1 MTPAADAGQP
11 EAEPSGQAPNDE
23 DAARRQ
29 IHDALLSYCRGIDRL
44 RPELISAAFHPGAL
58 LHDYGAAPMS
68 IEQFA
73 EAAPASLEAKFAA
86 TQHRISNTTIQFDSE
101 AGEAE
106 VGAVGAADAGTAA
119 GAEHGATVESY
130 VLAYHWEATADG
142 GRLHTFNGRYIDR
155 FTERDGC
162 WKIAQRHL
170 RVDWSKVEPVEATMG
185 DRWVHSGRGDDPDP
199 LWG

>member
-1 MTPAADAGQP
+1 MTAPTGADGSGAGQHGDAADQTVR
-11 EAEPSGQAPNDE
+11 Q
-23 DAARRQ
+23 Q

-44 RPELISAAFHPGAL
+44 RPELIAAAFHPGAM

-73 EAAPASLEAKFAA
+73 QSAPASLEAKFAA
-86 TQHRISNTTIQFDSE
+86 TQHRISNTTIQLDTEVGDIEGPDSE
-101 AGEAE
+101 TAS
-106 VGAVGAADAGTAA
+106 GAAS
-119 GAEHGATVESY
+119 GATVESY
-130 VLAYHWEATADG
+130 ALAFHWEDTAEG

-170 RVDWSKVEPVEATMG
+170 RVDWTKVERIEATMG
-185 DRWVHSGRGDDPDP
+185 SRWVPSGRGGAPDP